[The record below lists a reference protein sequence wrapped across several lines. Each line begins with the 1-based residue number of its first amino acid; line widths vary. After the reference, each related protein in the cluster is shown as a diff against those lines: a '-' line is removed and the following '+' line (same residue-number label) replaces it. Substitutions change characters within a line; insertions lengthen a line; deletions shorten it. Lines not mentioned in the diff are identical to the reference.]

1 MKKAILLL
9 CAGLAS
15 IAASPAAFDPA
26 RIAGRYSHH
35 FLNGLVDGSHYW
47 SDDVLEIVPLDSRR
61 AYFRAALQFYNGH
74 ECSILG
80 VARAEPGGLVYREP
94 EANTDGGHCVLHIRQ
109 TRTGV
114 RLEDDH
120 SCQDHCGA
128 RGTLNGD
135 DFTARS
141 RRPITYMD
149 RLKRSSEF
157 REALAE
163 DRGEKA
169 K

>member
-1 MKKAILLL
+1 MRKAVLLL

-15 IAASPAAFDPA
+15 AAAGPAAFDPA

-35 FLNGLVDGSHYW
+35 FLNGLVDGSKYW

-61 AYFRAALQFYNGH
+61 AYFRAELQFYNGH
-74 ECSILG
+74 QCSIFG

-94 EANTDGGHCVLHIRQ
+94 EANTDGGRCVLHIRE

-114 RLEDDH
+114 RLADDQ
-120 SCQDHCGA
+120 SCRDHCGA
-128 RGTLNGD
+128 RGSLNGD
-135 DFTARS
+135 DFDRKS
-141 RRPITYMD
+141 RRPITYLD
-149 RLKRSSEF
+149 RLKGSSEY
-157 REALAE
+157 RDALAE
-163 DRGEKA
+163 DRGEKT